1 MPSRRYTSKRSL
13 ANRIN
18 NIKESVETTNKLNSS
33 DQYATG
39 AITAASIGAGAI
51 DGSSIDLSTISSY
64 HLTQGIK
71 TAAGESNQRVPAEL
85 SDVAYWSDVIAGFT
99 ELHLQGY
106 HNNED
111 IQNVQATPEG
121 LLLTPTDAESRIY
134 LTGRLPIPNSRK
146 IYTNFEADSS
156 TQLRLIYWK
165 YSNTIDIS
173 STVTED
179 GVATVTTDLPHP
191 WKVNDKIRIT
201 GLSTDYNGFHVIT
214 AVDINTVSFISTST
228 VGIAREYWDTPGK
241 INREDYTYEDLS
253 SDEVWDADYREGYVT
268 YGSMVA
274 GVATLET
281 VPNHPFA
288 VGDVVT
294 ISGVDPS
301 GWSTT
306 GFDGTYVIS
315 AVNYDNTF
323 SYVVDSTTYLDTDTM
338 WGGSGIMPSV
348 KVTTK
353 TSLSAT
359 EYSVYVELAANVQPV
374 LLKSAKVFEVIGSGS
389 KNAIYSKVLYGE
401 VFGNVAYLYTSSP
414 TYFTRDSAVT
424 VSNVGAPFDGYHV
437 VKSVSDAYP
446 TPWFTYKLDAAD
458 TGVVY
463 PPSGLGDAVSYGGTR
478 HSELTP
484 SGLKLYQADGSVAVD
499 LTTLGNSVFNIY
511 QGGETV
517 ASISNTGDA
526 IFNSVD
532 SDAIASHGNEVVGN
546 FFEATYDG
554 ISYDSLNTYSD
565 SYLNRLP
572 RGVIYGGYMNPNTM
586 VMTNAS
592 PYMAIASGQFRLEQ
606 NRSYKISPLQGSVN
620 INNASNKNAVIYM
633 AIGTGPLTLGGTF
646 DYISRFNVNAATNTQ
661 VIMPEFY
668 VDALTKNTGIPITG
682 KRIRNVTATTG
693 LVATLTANSSLVTLT
708 TGNTSNLFNGQRLT
722 KTAGTG
728 VFGGVVAGEVYIDKV
743 YNNTLFSVM
752 NVNGAVANHGT
763 VGSITFTAN
772 AMTKVSVE
780 VQSATPPSY
789 TYNSTFG
796 VSPSTGYPYAGYWNS
811 GYYTSVGYGANNKY
825 ELSYNL
831 QGSAATQST
840 NVGSLTTSTA
850 VDPSTGSS
858 TIQVASTAGIF
869 PGAKL
874 TKNSGTGS
882 FVAGARVNTVINAT
896 HFTTTDVVVPG
907 GSINFNVETTLTVT
921 TDSYVYNRPISANAD
936 ANISY
941 GTPIHWTMFMTS
953 TPTTTTANANVTFS
967 VDGSPNGLLSVVVE
981 DLGVSKRLSSSVS
994 NTYYSITDLTSTSN
1008 IRTALGSQASKYDGS
1023 TAPTLV
1029 TASVTVK
1036 ADQSA
1041 YYDNYGLG
1049 DSGTSD
1055 PYANQNS
1062 IYQGNPGTSSGTK
1075 KSAVRFPVLGLPS
1088 GATVIKAEV
1097 YLRNRHSYYASG
1109 LTAYIGAHNDGD
1121 VRNQTTPP
1129 SGINFTGST
1138 DTVSIHFDKG
1148 KGLWVDLPSSWYSTI
1163 ASGTMRGILLG
1174 LKTPTAT
1181 YDTTLTNYGYFDGN
1195 GQSDEPQFRVTYQ
1208 YNA

>member
-1 MPSRRYTSKRSL
+1 VDS
-13 ANRIN
+13 
-18 NIKESVETTNKLNSS
+18 TNKLNLS
-33 DQYATG
+33 DQYADG

-51 DGSSIDLSTISSY
+51 DGASINLSSISSY
-64 HLTQGIK
+64 HLAQSAKVAG
-71 TAAGESNQRVPAEL
+71 GESNQRVPAEL
-85 SDVAYWSDVIAGFT
+85 SDVKYWTDVVGKLT

-121 LLLTPTDAESRIY
+121 LLFTPTDVEARIY
-134 LTGRLPIPNSRK
+134 LTGRLPIPASRK
-146 IYTNFEADSS
+146 IYTKFEADSS
-156 TQLRLIYWK
+156 TQLRVIYWK

-173 STVTED
+173 TTVTEN

-191 WKVNDKIRIT
+191 WKIYDKIRIT
-201 GLSTDYNGFHVIT
+201 GLGTDYNGFHVIS
-214 AVDINTVSFISTST
+214 AVDTNTVSFTSTST
-228 VGIAREYWDTPGK
+228 LDIAREYWDTPGK
-241 INREDYTYEDLS
+241 INREDYTYEDLY
-253 SDEVWDADYREGYVT
+253 SDEVWDANYREGYVT
-268 YGSMVA
+268 YGSMIA

-281 VPNHPFA
+281 VPNHPFV
-288 VGDVVT
+288 VGDIVT

-315 AVNYDNTF
+315 AVNFDNTF

-338 WGGSGIMPSV
+338 WGFGTMPPV
-348 KVTTK
+348 MVTTK

-359 EYSVYVELAANVQPV
+359 EYSVYVEVAAYIQPV

-389 KNAIYSKVLYGE
+389 KNA
-401 VFGNVAYLYTSSP
+401 LYTKVTSAQLVGGVATIYTAGPS
-414 TYFTRDSAVT
+414 YFTRDSLVV

-437 VKSVSDAYP
+437 IKSVEESSPYY
-446 TPWFTYKLDAAD
+446 WFTYKLEVAD
-458 TGVVY
+458 IGIPIY

-484 SGLKLYQADGSVAVD
+484 DGLKLYQADGSVAVN
-499 LTTLGNSVFNIY
+499 LTTAGNSVFNIY
-511 QGGETV
+511 QQGEVV
-517 ASISNTGDA
+517 AAISNTGDA

-532 SDAIASHGNEVVGN
+532 SDSITSHGNEVVGN

-572 RGVIYGGYMNPNTM
+572 RGVIYSGYMNPNTM
-586 VMTNAS
+586 VMTNSS
-592 PYMAIASGQFRLEQ
+592 PYLAIASGQFRLEQ

-633 AIGTGPLTLGGTF
+633 AIGTGPLTLGGAF

-668 VDALTKNTGIPITG
+668 VDALTLNSGIPVTG

-693 LVATLTANSSLVTLT
+693 LVATLAANTSNVTLT
-708 TGNTSNLFNGQRLT
+708 TGNTSNLFSGQRLT

-728 VFGGVVAGEVYIDKV
+728 VFGGVVAGEVYIDKIF
-743 YNNTLFSVM
+743 NNTLFSVE
-752 NVNGAVANHGT
+752 NVNGASANHGT
-763 VGSITFTAN
+763 AGSITFTAN
-772 AMTKVSVE
+772 AITKVSIE
-780 VQSATPPSY
+780 MQSATAPPY
-789 TYNSTFG
+789 TYNSIFG
-796 VSPSTGYPYAGYWNS
+796 VSPATGYPYAGYWNS

-825 ELSYNL
+825 EISYNL

-850 VDPSTGSS
+850 VDPITGSS
-858 TIQVASTAGIF
+858 TIQVASTHGIF

-874 TKNSGTGS
+874 TKTSGTGS
-882 FVAGARVNTVINAT
+882 FTVGSRVNTVINAT
-896 HFTTTDVVVPG
+896 HFTTTDVVSPG
-907 GSINFNVETTLTVT
+907 GSINFNVETNLGAA
-921 TDSYVYNRPISANAD
+921 TDSYVYNRPMSANAN

-941 GTPIHWTMFMTS
+941 GTAIHWTMFMTS
-953 TPTTTTANANVTFS
+953 TPTTTTANANVTFA
-967 VDGSPNGLLSVVVE
+967 VDGSPNGLLSMIVE
-981 DLGVSKRLSSSVS
+981 DLGVSKSLSSSVS
-994 NTYYSITDLTSTSN
+994 NTYYSITDLTSTSTL
-1008 IRTALGSQASKYDGS
+1008 RTALGSQAAKYDGS
-1023 TAPTLV
+1023 TAPTLI
-1029 TASVTVK
+1029 TASVTVR

-1062 IYQGNPGTSSGTK
+1062 IYQGNPGTASGTK

-1088 GATVIKAEV
+1088 GAVVTKAEV
-1097 YLRNRHSYYASG
+1097 YLRNRHSYNSGG

-1129 SGINFTGST
+1129 AGINFTGTT
-1138 DTVSIHFDKG
+1138 DVVEVAFTKG
-1148 KGLWVDLPSSWYSTI
+1148 QGKWVTLPSSWYASI
-1163 ASGTMRGILLG
+1163 ASGTVRGILLG
-1174 LKTPTAT
+1174 LTAPTNTWYSSIA
-1181 YDTTLTNYGYFDGN
+1181 NYGYFDGN
-1195 GQSDEPQFRVTYQ
+1195 TQSDEPQFRVTYQ